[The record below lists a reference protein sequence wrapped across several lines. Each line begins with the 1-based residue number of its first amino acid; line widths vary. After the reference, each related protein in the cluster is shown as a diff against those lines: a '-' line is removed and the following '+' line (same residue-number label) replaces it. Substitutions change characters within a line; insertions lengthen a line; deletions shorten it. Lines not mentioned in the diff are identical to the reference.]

1 MRLTPPGG
9 PDGDER
15 MLRGSQLGRPGRGG
29 SLKDSEEGPRSL
41 GDAGSECSSGVGSS
55 SLLSVVGS
63 GDSYER
69 RHVHEAH
76 LREAFQAMHCMQLKG
91 QLCDVR
97 LVAGGQSLLAHRLV
111 LAASSPYFHAMFN
124 SDMCEK
130 AQAEVVLHDIA
141 FSALQQLVE
150 FAYTGEIVIM
160 ESNVQSLLPAASL
173 LQVGSVREACCA
185 FLLGQLHPS
194 NCLGIRSFA
203 DTHACR
209 DLLGK
214 SHRYALHHFR
224 EVAHTDE
231 FLMLPLSQVEDLISS
246 DELNVTSE
254 ELVYEATVAWIKHD
268 LPERE
273 KYLGK
278 LLQHCRLP
286 LMRREFLLSKVGEEP
301 LVRSS
306 DESKDLLIEAMRYHL
321 MPERRASMAGPRTS
335 HRRPEGL
342 RSYLFAV
349 GGGSLFAIHSECE
362 YYNPRTDRWSSFAPT
377 IHRRSRAGIT
387 ALNRMLYAIGGF
399 DGTRDLSSVE
409 CYDPVRNAWS
419 LLPSLGSRR
428 SCLGVGALRG
438 LLYVAGGYDGA
449 SCLSSVEQFD
459 PLVGAWTSVAAMEYR
474 RRYCRLAVLEDC
486 LYAVGG
492 HDGANYQ
499 SSVERLDPREGRW
512 RLLPSMHSR
521 RNSCGAAVLDRAL
534 YAVGGNDGSLCLS
547 SAERFDLAANMWDH
561 VGSMHSRRTT
571 HEVVQADG
579 FLYAVGGNDGSSSL
593 NTVERY
599 DPRHNKWMLVTAM
612 MLRRSSVGA
621 AVLDCPVLERSG
633 SSFAASIIGAASAE
647 P

>member
-1 MRLTPPGG
+1 MRLTPPNIPRASGEGG
-9 PDGDER
+9 IMLRQASLTTVGGLKSSSDGATRVASSQLPDGEALSGGD
-15 MLRGSQLGRPGRGG
+15 GG
-29 SLKDSEEGPRSL
+29 SGLEAQHVQGNH
-41 GDAGSECSSGVGSS
+41 
-55 SLLSVVGS
+55 LS
-63 GDSYER
+63 
-69 RHVHEAH
+69 
-76 LREAFQAMHCMQLKG
+76 EAFLAMNCMRLKG
-91 QLCDVR
+91 QLCDVQ
-97 LVAGGQSLLAHRLV
+97 LTAGGQQLRAHRLV

-130 AQAEVVLHDIA
+130 SKGEVVLHDIS
-141 FSALQQLVE
+141 FMALQLLVE
-150 FAYTGEIVIM
+150 FAYTGEVVIT
-160 ESNVQSLLPAASL
+160 EANVQGLLPAASL
-173 LQVGSVREACCA
+173 VQVGSVRDACCS
-185 FLLGQLHPS
+185 FLLRQLHPS

-209 DLLGK
+209 DLLCK

-246 DELNVTSE
+246 DELNVSSE

-268 LPERE
+268 LSERQ
-273 KYLGK
+273 KYVGK

-286 LMRREFLLSKVGEEP
+286 LTRRDFLLSKVGEEP
-301 LVRSS
+301 LVQSS
-306 DESKDLLIEAMRYHL
+306 EESKDLLIEAMRYHL
-321 MPERRASMAGPRTS
+321 MPERRSAMAGTRTS
-335 HRRPEGL
+335 QRRPDGL

-362 YYNPRTDRWSSFAPT
+362 YYNPRTDRWCSFAPT

-419 LLPSLGSRR
+419 LLPGLGSRR
-428 SCLGVGALRG
+428 SCLGVGSLRG
-438 LLYVAGGYDGA
+438 LVYVAGGYDGA

-459 PLVGAWTSVAAMEYR
+459 PLVGTWTSLAGMEYR

-492 HDGANYQ
+492 HDGASYQ

-521 RNSCGAAVLDRAL
+521 RNSCGVAILERSL
-534 YAVGGNDGSLCLS
+534 YAVGGNDGSLCLN

-561 VGSMHSRRTT
+561 VSSMHSRRTT

-621 AVLDCPVLERSG
+621 AVLDCPVLERSAQERSYSTSTA
-633 SSFAASIIGAASAE
+633 SSE

>member
-1 MRLTPPGG
+1 MALAGCSLWQFGLRIGMRLTPPGMPEG
-9 PDGDER
+9 NGGEPR
-15 MLRGSQLGRPGRGG
+15 MLRGSQLPRDRVPGN
-29 SLKDSEEGPRSL
+29 LKDSDQGPRSL
-41 GDAGSECSSGVGSS
+41 GDSSDCGSGG
-55 SLLSVVGS
+55 SLLSIVGNG
-63 GDSYER
+63 GDSSYER
-69 RHVHEAH
+69 QHVHEAH

-130 AQAEVVLHDIA
+130 AQAEVVIHDIA

-150 FAYTGEIVIM
+150 FAYTGEIVIT
-160 ESNVQSLLPAASL
+160 EGNV
-173 LQVGSVREACCA
+173 
-185 FLLGQLHPS
+185 
-194 NCLGIRSFA
+194 
-203 DTHACR
+203 
-209 DLLGK
+209 
-214 SHRYALHHFR
+214 
-224 EVAHTDE
+224 
-231 FLMLPLSQVEDLISS
+231 QVEDLISS
-246 DELNVTSE
+246 DELNVSSE

-273 KYLGK
+273 KYVGK

-286 LMRREFLLSKVGEEP
+286 LMRREFLLSKVSEEP
-301 LVRSS
+301 LVRSNE
-306 DESKDLLIEAMRYHL
+306 ESKDLLIEAMRYHL
-321 MPERRASMAGPRTS
+321 MPEQRAALAGPRTS

-377 IHRRSRAGIT
+377 VHRRSRAGIT

-409 CYDPVRNAWS
+409 CYDPVRNTWS
-419 LLPSLGSRR
+419 LLPGLGSRR

-438 LLYVAGGYDGA
+438 LIYVAGGYDGT

-521 RNSCGAAVLDRAL
+521 RNSCGVAVLDRSL

-547 SAERFDLAANMWDH
+547 SAERFDLTANMWDH
-561 VGSMHSRRTT
+561 VGSMHSRRQVQHPCFNDT

-579 FLYAVGGNDGSSSL
+579 YLYAVGGNDGSSSL

-621 AVLDCPVLERSG
+621 AVLECPVLERANST
-633 SSFAASIIGAASAE
+633 SFATVIGTSSE